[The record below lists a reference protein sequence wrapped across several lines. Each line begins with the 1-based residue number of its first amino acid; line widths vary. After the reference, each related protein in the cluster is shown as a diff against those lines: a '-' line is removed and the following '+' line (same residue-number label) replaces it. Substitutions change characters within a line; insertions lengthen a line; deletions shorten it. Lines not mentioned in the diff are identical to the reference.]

1 MAPSSRE
8 PISKSRKN
16 FISEDFVGKSKQL
29 NAYIHIYKHLEYVQD
44 FWAYNSKITIYQGA
58 FFIK

>member
-16 FISEDFVGKSKQL
+16 FISEDFVGKNKQL

-44 FWAYNSKITIYQGA
+44 F
-58 FFIK
+58 